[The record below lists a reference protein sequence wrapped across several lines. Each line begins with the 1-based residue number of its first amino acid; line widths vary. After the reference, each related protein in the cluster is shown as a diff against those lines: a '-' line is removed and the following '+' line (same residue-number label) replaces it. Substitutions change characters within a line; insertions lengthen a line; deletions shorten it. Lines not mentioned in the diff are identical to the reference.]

1 MLFLD
6 SLFYH
11 YAGGLAWRRLGP
23 LRQCAVLTMTHCW
36 GSAMWFFGLRLHLLA
51 LVLLAGLSGVTQA
64 KSVQAYLPWFDS
76 EVETIFDQF
85 DIPGAAVAVVADGK
99 VVYVKTLGV
108 GSIDK
113 RNPVNRHT
121 LFRIAS
127 VSKTFTAVLAGL
139 AAQHGQIR
147 WQDPLSRYLSGFRLR
162 NDGSNRLTLRNVLS
176 HTSGLPHNANDNL
189 LEAGQSYATVLG
201 KLQQVNPSCA
211 IGRCFGYQNIL
222 YSSMGD
228 VLSKATGRPY
238 TSLLIHQIF
247 RPLGM
252 QDAGSSR
259 WHLLN
264 NPNHAMAHVLGKDGW
279 RVRPVTQPYY
289 EVLPAAGI
297 NASIDDMSKYLLA
310 VMGHR
315 PDVIPPKV
323 MAQLTQPIIS
333 SPKEGWTST
342 WRKTRVKRPMYGLG
356 WRIFQYDG
364 KYPMVFHAGGLSGVR
379 ARLGFLPKQ
388 DVGVVMLWNA
398 NDSRPEV
405 LMPMLFD
412 KVLGLPA
419 VQYLDKNSRS
429 LLVRH

>member
-1 MLFLD
+1 MVVV
-6 SLFYH
+6 
-11 YAGGLAWRRLGP
+11 ARLGEAHALCHNAP
-23 LRQCAVLTMTHCW
+23 RARRDMVLGFSMQLLW
-36 GSAMWFFGLRLHLLA
+36 LRLRV
-51 LVLLAGLSGVTQA
+51 LVVLCLVVSGVRVQA
-64 KSVQAYLPWFDS
+64 QPVEAYLPWFDR
-76 EVETIFDQF
+76 EVEAIFDQF
-85 DIPGAAVAVVADGK
+85 DIPGAALAVVANGK

-108 GSIDK
+108 GRVDK
-113 RNPVNRHT
+113 RNPVDRHT
-121 LFRIAS
+121 VFRIAS

-139 AAQHGQIR
+139 AAQQGQIR

-162 NDGSNRLTLRNVLS
+162 YDGNRRLTLRHVLS

-189 LEAGQSYATVLG
+189 LEAGQPYATVLN
-201 KLQQVNPSCA
+201 KLQQLKPSCA
-211 IGRCFGYQNIL
+211 MGGCFGYQNIL
-222 YSSMGD
+222 YSTMGD
-228 VLSKATGRPY
+228 VLSKATGRPF

-264 NPNHAMAHVLGKDGW
+264 NPNHAMAHVLGKGGW
-279 RVRPVTQPYY
+279 RVRPLTQPYY

-315 PDVIPPKV
+315 PDVIPPQV
-323 MAQLTQPIIS
+323 MAQLTRPIVA
-333 SPKEGWTST
+333 SPKEGWTSK
-342 WRKTRVKRPMYGLG
+342 WRQTRVKRPMYGLG

-379 ARLGFLPKQ
+379 ARLGFLPQQ
-388 DVGVVMLWNA
+388 DVGLVMLWNA

-419 VQYLDKNSRS
+419 VSYLDKNSRS
-429 LLVRH
+429 LVARH